1 MVKALTLLQSVLI
14 HSATGG
20 VGIACIQL
28 AQYKKAEASLAHP

>member
-1 MVKALTLLQSVLI
+1 MELLIARQSILI

-28 AQYKKAEASLAHP
+28 AQYKEAEASLAPL